1 MLIRVQAEIVSAQ
14 PCDAGE
20 LLTVQRAAYLS
31 EGRLHDTFDIPPL
44 TEGVDE
50 VRAAIEAGTGE
61 AGTVEAGVVLKAVA
75 GTRIVGTV
83 RVRRSGR
90 TGHIG
95 RLAVVP
101 DLQGQG
107 LGSRLVAAAEAALDG
122 LVDRFELFTGPRS
135 EPNIRLY
142 RRLGYQQIPTPPGGN
157 PYLVYLDKTV
167 RASDG

>member
-1 MLIRVQAEIVSAQ
+1 VQVDILPAQ
-14 PCDAGE
+14 PPDAGE
-20 LLTVQRAAYLS
+20 LLTLQRAAYLS

-44 TEGVDE
+44 TEALDE
-50 VRAAIEAGTGE
+50 VRTAI
-61 AGTVEAGVVLKAVA
+61 EAGVVLKAVA
-75 GTRIVGTV
+75 GNRIVGAV
-83 RVRRSGR
+83 RVRRTGR

-122 LVDRFELFTGPRS
+122 EVDRFELFTGPRS

-142 RRLGYQQIPTPPGGN
+142 RRLGYRRIPAPPDGN
-157 PYLVYLDKTV
+157 PLLVYLDKTV
-167 RASDG
+167 RASGR

>member
-1 MLIRVQAEIVSAQ
+1 MLIGVQTEIVPAQ
-14 PCDAGE
+14 PADAGE

-44 TEGVDE
+44 TEQLDE
-50 VRAAIEAGTGE
+50 VRAAIEAGPIE
-61 AGTVEAGVVLKAVA
+61 SGVVLKALA

-107 LGSRLVAAAEAALDG
+107 LGSRLVAAAESALDG

-142 RRLGYQQIPTPPGGN
+142 RRLGYRQIPTPPGGN
-157 PYLVYLDKTV
+157 PYLVYLAKTV